1 MLTLQQTTPAYG
13 SARSSLTPTVLLLAV
28 LLGGCGRRD
37 AASAAAAAPP
47 VRRLAVRAQPCA
59 VRAFERRLT
68 VQGTLEAKRFAH
80 VAARADGNLDAIWVN
95 VGDRVTAE
103 ETPLFQIDPVGRQN
117 AVTIAEQA
125 HAVAQA
131 TLAVARAQTTRSEAE
146 ARKSALDFQRF
157 VRLHEQKQI
166 SENEYEEAE
175 VRQAQAKAGVAVA
188 AAQADLA
195 ARQVLQ
201 ADAALAIAQKNL
213 KDTRV
218 LAPLSGVVSRR
229 LAEPGEQMAVGRVLL
244 RIDDLTAVEAAA
256 FIPAQYYPEIRPGE
270 TRFRLGVQGRDAG
283 THTVTLRAPTVNPVL
298 RTFEIKGLVADVA
311 EWAVPGA
318 MADVTI
324 IFETS
329 QNLGVPAA
337 SVLLRGGRSMV
348 FVVTDGRA
356 VARTVETGW
365 QNDGWIAIL
374 SGLEVGEPVVTEGQT
389 QLSAGATVDVL

>member
-1 MLTLQQTTPAYG
+1 MITLQHPAPANG
-13 SARSSLTPTVLLLAV
+13 PARPYFAPTALLLAA
-28 LLGGCGRRD
+28 LIGGCGRRD
-37 AASAAAAAPP
+37 AAPAAAAPP

-59 VRAFERRLT
+59 VRPFERRLT

-80 VAARADGNLDAIWVN
+80 VAARADGNLDAIWVD

-131 TLAVARAQTTRSEAE
+131 ALAVARAQAGRSEAE
-146 ARKSALDFQRF
+146 ARKAALDFQRF
-157 VRLHEQKQI
+157 ARLREQKQI

-201 ADAALAIAQKNL
+201 AEAALAIAQKNL

-244 RIDDLTAVEAAA
+244 RIDDLSAVEAAA
-256 FIPAQYYPEIRPGE
+256 FLPAQYYPEIRPGE

-283 THTVTLRAPTVNPVL
+283 THTVTLRAPTINPVL
-298 RTFEIKGLVADVA
+298 RTFEIKGLVADA
-311 EWAVPGA
+311 APLAVPGA
-318 MADVTI
+318 MADLTI
-324 IFETS
+324 IFETRPS
-329 QNLGVPAA
+329 IGVPAA
-337 SVLLRGGRSMV
+337 SVLVRDGRSIV
-348 FVVTDGRA
+348 FVVADGRA
-356 VARTVETGW
+356 VARAVETGW

-374 SGLEVGEPVVTEGQT
+374 SGLEAGEPVVTEGQT
-389 QLSAGATVDVL
+389 QLSAGSAVEVL